1 MKQGL
6 PQQVREFIC
15 CTYDKRT
22 TDTHPMKTT
31 LLQAD
36 FIERLSKVS
45 RRMRT
50 AFNAGLAEHGL
61 TLARARVLMCLR
73 REACV
78 TQSAL
83 AIELGVEGATV
94 VRLLDGMAKQDLIER
109 RAVDGDRRAKHVV
122 LTPHGAVQAE
132 IVETLAKALRQDVL
146 AGTANADL
154 EAGLRV
160 LDIMARNLRSSSE
173 DDSLA

>member
-1 MKQGL
+1 
-6 PQQVREFIC
+6 
-15 CTYDKRT
+15 
-22 TDTHPMKTT
+22 MKTVS
-31 LLQAD
+31 LQAD

-50 AFNAGLAEHGL
+50 AFNADLSARGL

-73 REACV
+73 RVDCI

-83 AIELGVEGATV
+83 AVELGVEGATL
-94 VRLLDGMAKQDLIER
+94 VRLLDGMQKQDLVER

-132 IVETLAKALRQDVL
+132 IVETLAETLRRDVL
-146 AGTANADL
+146 AGTAQADL

-160 LDIMARNLRSSSE
+160 LDQMAQNIRAGSE
-173 DDSLA
+173 DESLA